1 MRLKLPARRAGVTTI
16 PGLVCALGLMTPV
29 LGQAEGPPDGEAD
42 GGASG
47 GLELSA
53 EGSASPEAGVEA
65 DAGADA
71 GTEADAGA
79 EADADAEQP
88 AKTKTK
94 RWDPRKEQR
103 WIKRW
108 APEPHMLEIGIYGG
122 LFKLAETHE
131 LFNPDST
138 LPDQGYLPLRKLNP
152 DLGLRIGYYPIRFF
166 GIEAEGG
173 AMPSKLEGGG
183 GVTPFTVRGHA
194 VAQLGLWSVTP
205 FVLVG
210 AGMLGINSKGPL
222 GSDIDPA
229 LHFGGGVKVF
239 INRWVMLRV
248 DARDV
253 VTHQLGVDNTFKS
266 HNLEL
271 LLGLSVTLN
280 RKNKQPAPEPEPE
293 PRPEALPGDR
303 DGDGFLDDADTCPD
317 EAETVNGYQ
326 DEDGCPELDSD
337 GDTFFDDQDSCP
349 EEAGV
354 APDGCPIRDTDGD
367 GFADDVDACIE
378 EPETVNGFEDTDGCP
393 DTLPDAVARFTG
405 AIKGI
410 TFDTGKD
417 TIKRTSIP
425 VLDEAVKVLQDHP
438 SLRIEIVGHTDN
450 EGKHE
455 SNMTLSAARAESVKS
470 YLVGMGVA
478 EDRVVTSG
486 LGPDVPIDTNDTKAG
501 RANNRRIEFK
511 IITGNL

>member
-1 MRLKLPARRAGVTTI
+1 MLPA
-16 PGLVCALGLMTPV
+16 
-29 LGQAEGPPDGEAD
+29 LGQAEGPPDGEAEAEPDD
-42 GGASG
+42 GTGAGAEASG
-47 GLELSA
+47 GFEL
-53 EGSASPEAGVEA
+53 SASPEAGV
-65 DAGADA
+65 D
-71 GTEADAGA
+71 
-79 EADADAEQP
+79 ADADAD
-88 AKTKTK
+88 ADASGDAKAKKTKQPSK
-94 RWDPRKEQR
+94 WDARKDQR
-103 WIKRW
+103 WIVRW
-108 APEPHMLEIGIYGG
+108 APEPHMIELGIYGG

-131 LFNPDST
+131 LFDPDVS

-152 DLGLRIGYYPIRFF
+152 DLGARIGYYPIRFF

-173 AMPSKLEGGG
+173 AMPSKIIDGD

-210 AGMLGINSKGPL
+210 AGMLGIGGGSPL

-229 LHFGGGVKVF
+229 LHFGGGVKVYL
-239 INRWVMLRV
+239 NRWVMLRL

-280 RKNKQPAPEPEPE
+280 RKNKKPEPGPEPEPL
-293 PRPEALPGDR
+293 PDALPGDR
-303 DGDGFLDDADTCPD
+303 DGDGFLDNEDTCPD

-337 GDTFFDDQDSCP
+337 GDSFFDDQDACP

-354 APDGCPIRDTDGD
+354 APDGCPIRDKDGD
-367 GFADDVDACIE
+367 GILDDVDACID

-393 DTLPDAVARFTG
+393 DTLPDAVARFNG
-405 AIKGI
+405 NIKGI
-410 TFDTGKD
+410 TFDTGKA

-425 VLDEAVKVLQDHP
+425 VLDEAVRVLQEHP
-438 SLRIEIVGHTDN
+438 SLRIEIAGHTDN
-450 EGKHE
+450 AGKHD
-455 SNMTLSAARAESVKS
+455 SNMTLSADRAESVKS
-470 YLVGMGVA
+470 YLVGMGVS
-478 EDRVVTSG
+478 EDRIVTKG
-486 LGPDVPIDTNDTKAG
+486 YGPDVPIDTNDTKTG
-501 RANNRRIEFK
+501 RSNNRRIEFK
-511 IITGNL
+511 IQTGNQ